1 LKTFSHPQK
10 GRLSLKNS
18 FMLIFNDTKFIKSPF
33 DNEAELE
40 KVIIQNYEY
49 LFGPNSFYL
58 PKAKIKTAD
67 GGGTI
72 PDGFAIDIA
81 QRQWFLVEAELI
93 HHSVWNHIAPQI
105 TKQIL
110 ASQQAI
116 TRRTIVDLAV
126 EQYKRDPSIK
136 EKFDE
141 LNIAEINVR
150 QVVGDILETEPVI
163 GVPIDGV
170 TNDLKDWARTLKY
183 KVKLW
188 LVTKF
193 VEFKNPQ
200 NIIFE
205 FPEEFKPALDTAQEG
220 EEKSTDSEI
229 SRYDVDIADLVSAN
243 LLKVGDKLL
252 MPYKPRNGQQKQ
264 YEATI
269 LENGS
274 LSVLGRVYGSPSYA
288 ALAGINDS
296 GSTRQTVNGW
306 TSWKTSDGQ
315 LLSQLR
321 EKFLQLEDA
330 N

>member
-1 LKTFSHPQK
+1 
-10 GRLSLKNS
+10 
-18 FMLIFNDTKFIKSPF
+18 MLIFKDTKFIKSPF
-33 DNEAELE
+33 DSEAELE
-40 KVIIQNYEY
+40 KVVIDNYEF

-81 QRQWFLVEAELI
+81 QRKWYLVEAELM
-93 HHSVWNHIAPQI
+93 HHSVWNHIAPQV
-105 TKQIL
+105 TKQLL
-110 ASQQAI
+110 ASQQPI
-116 TRRTIVDLAV
+116 TKRTIVDLAV
-126 EQYKRDPSIK
+126 EQYKNDQSTK

-150 QVVGDILETEPVI
+150 QVLGDILETDPII

-188 LVTKF
+188 IVTKF
-193 VEFKNPQ
+193 VEFNNPT
-200 NIIFE
+200 NLVFE
-205 FPEEFKPALDTAQEG
+205 FPEEFKPELDTEQEA
-220 EEKSTDSEI
+220 EEQHTNREI
-229 SRYDVDIADLVSAN
+229 NRYDVEIFDLITN
-243 LLKVGDKLL
+243 GILKVGDKLI
-252 MPYKPRNGQQKQ
+252 MPYKPRNGQPKL

-269 LENGS
+269 LDDGS
-274 LSVLGRVYGSPSYA
+274 LSLLGQIFGSPSYA

-296 GSTRQTVNGW
+296 GSTRQSVNGW
-306 TSWKTSDGQ
+306 TSWKTTDGK

-321 EKFLQLEDA
+321 EQYLLSEQK
-330 N
+330 

>member
-1 LKTFSHPQK
+1 
-10 GRLSLKNS
+10 
-18 FMLIFNDTKFIKSPF
+18 MLIFKDTKFIKSPF
-33 DNEAELE
+33 DSEAELE
-40 KVIIQNYEY
+40 KVVIDNYEF

-81 QRQWFLVEAELI
+81 QRKWYLVEAELM
-93 HHSVWNHIAPQI
+93 HHSVWNHIAPQV
-105 TKQIL
+105 TKQLL
-110 ASQQAI
+110 ASQQPI
-116 TRRTIVDLAV
+116 TKRTIVDLAV
-126 EQYKRDPSIK
+126 EQYKNDQSTK

-150 QVVGDILETEPVI
+150 QVLGDILETDPII

-188 LVTKF
+188 IVTKF
-193 VEFKNPQ
+193 VEFNNPT
-200 NIIFE
+200 NLVFE
-205 FPEEFKPALDTAQEG
+205 FPEEFKPELDTEQEA
-220 EEKSTDSEI
+220 EEQHTNREI
-229 SRYDVDIADLVSAN
+229 NRFDVEIFDLITN
-243 LLKVGDKLL
+243 GILKVGDKLI
-252 MPYKPRNGQQKQ
+252 MPYKPRNGQPKL

-269 LENGS
+269 LDDGS
-274 LSVLGRVYGSPSYA
+274 LSLLGQIFGSPSYA

-296 GSTRQTVNGW
+296 GSTRQSVNGW
-306 TSWKTSDGQ
+306 TSWKTTDGK

-321 EKFLQLEDA
+321 EQYLLSEQK
-330 N
+330 

>member
-1 LKTFSHPQK
+1 
-10 GRLSLKNS
+10 
-18 FMLIFNDTKFIKSPF
+18 MLIFKDTKFIKSPF

-40 KVIIQNYEY
+40 KVIVQNYEY

-81 QRQWFLVEAELI
+81 QRKWYLVEAELM
-93 HHSVWNHIAPQI
+93 HHSVWNHIAPQV

-110 ASQQAI
+110 ASQQVI

-126 EQYKRDPSIK
+126 EQYKSDPSTK

-150 QVVGDILETEPVI
+150 QVLGDILETDPII

-170 TNDLKDWARTLKY
+170 TNDLRDWARTLKY

-193 VEFKNPQ
+193 VEFNNPS

-205 FPEEFKPALDTAQEG
+205 FPEEFKPELDTEQEA
-220 EEKSTDSEI
+220 EEQNTNSEI
-229 SRYDVDIADLVSAN
+229 SRYDVEIADLISSS
-243 LLKVGDKLL
+243 LLKVGDKLI
-252 MPYKPRNGQQKQ
+252 MPYKPRNRQSKL

-269 LENGS
+269 LEGGS
-274 LSVLGRVYGSPSYA
+274 LSLLNQVFGSPSYA

-306 TSWKTSDGQ
+306 TSWKTIDGK

-321 EKFLQLEDA
+321 EQFLNRHIE

>member
-1 LKTFSHPQK
+1 
-10 GRLSLKNS
+10 
-18 FMLIFNDTKFIKSPF
+18 MLVFKDTKFVKSPF
-33 DNEAELE
+33 DSEHELE

-58 PKAKIKTAD
+58 PKAKIRTAD

-72 PDGFAIDIA
+72 PDGFAIDLA
-81 QRQWFLVEAELI
+81 QKKWYLVEAELV

-116 TRRTIVDLAV
+116 TKRTIVDLSV
-126 EQYKRDPSIK
+126 EQYRNDISTK

-150 QVVGDILETEPVI
+150 QVLGDILDTDPII

-170 TNDLKDWARTLKY
+170 TNDLRDWARTLKY

-188 LVTKF
+188 LVNKF
-193 VEFKNPQ
+193 VEFNNPL
-200 NIIFE
+200 NIVFE
-205 FPEEFKPALDTAQEG
+205 FPEEFKPELDTEEEA
-220 EEKSTDSEI
+220 EEKNTNREI
-229 SRYDVDIADLVSAN
+229 NRYDVELIDLISKN
-243 LLKVGDKLL
+243 LLRVGDKLFML
-252 MPYKPRNGQQKQ
+252 YKPRNGQPKR
-264 YEATI
+264 YEAVV
-269 LENGS
+269 LEDGS
-274 LSVLGRVYGSPSYA
+274 LSVLEQVFGSPSYA

-306 TSWKTSDGQ
+306 TSWKTADGK
-315 LLSQLR
+315 LLSELR
-321 EKFLQLEDA
+321 EQYLMIEDV
-330 N
+330 NKH